1 MKNRDYYLEQLLNF
15 KDTDLIKIITGVRR
29 CGKSS
34 LLILLKNYLIDNGI
48 PEKQIININ
57 FESLEYSKIKN
68 YNDLYIYVKNKISGS
83 KKKFYILLDE
93 IQEVS
98 GWEKALRSFRVDLN
112 CDIYVTGSNAHLL
125 SGELATFLSG
135 RCIQIKMLPLS
146 FKEFLDFYDFDNS
159 WTIEDKFNEYLKFG
173 GLPSLS
179 NLKQITEV
187 KANYLRDIYDM
198 VLKRDVIARNNI
210 KDVGLLEKIL
220 IYISQNIGSS
230 ISSKK
235 ISDYLTSNGNPTTHN
250 TIDNYL
256 NFLENAYIIYK
267 VSRYDIKGKQL
278 LKTLGKYYIV
288 DPGIRNAIIGYRED
302 DIGHILE
309 NIVYLEL
316 IRRGYEVTI
325 GKNDDNEI
333 DFIATDRNDKKY
345 YQVTKTVLEQTV
357 LEREKKAFSIADD
370 HFEKT
375 ILSMDKTY
383 IKTTEN
389 GIHFQNIID
398 FLLDNKKDN

>member
-1 MKNRDYYLEQLLNF
+1 MKNRDDYLKKLLNF
-15 KDTDLIKIITGVRR
+15 KDTDLIKVITGVRR

-34 LLILLKNYLIDNGI
+34 LLMLLKEHLLNNDV
-48 PEKQIININ
+48 PKEFIIEMN
-57 FESLEYSKIKN
+57 FESLEYSNIKN
-68 YNDLYIYVKNKISGS
+68 YMDLYNEIKNRIKHKNK
-83 KKKFYILLDE
+83 KYYILLDE
-93 IQEVS
+93 IQEVEE
-98 GWEKALRSFRVDLN
+98 WEKALRSFRVDFN

-146 FKEFLDFYDFDNS
+146 FKEFLNFYDFEES
-159 WTIEDKFNEYLKFG
+159 WTLDDKFNEYLKFG

-179 NLKQITEV
+179 NLKQNPEV
-187 KANYLRDIYDM
+187 KSNYLSDICDM

-210 KDVGLLEKIL
+210 TDVGLLEKIL
-220 IYISQNIGSS
+220 IYISQNIGCPV
-230 ISSKK
+230 SSKK

-250 TIDNYL
+250 TVDNYL
-256 NFLENAYIIYK
+256 SFLENAYVIYK
-267 VSRYDIKGKQL
+267 VPRYDIKGKTL

-288 DPGIRNAIIGYRED
+288 DTGIRNAIIGYRED

-325 GKNDDNEI
+325 GKNDDLEI
-333 DFIATDRNDKKY
+333 DFIATDRNEKKY
-345 YQVTKTVLEQTV
+345 YQVAKTILESSV
-357 LEREKKAFSIADD
+357 LEREKKSFIINDD

-383 IKTTEN
+383 LKTTEN
-389 GIHFQNIID
+389 GIHFKNIIN
-398 FLLDNKKDN
+398 FLLEENI